1 MAHLLEEYF
10 HIKSDKTLQQADWR
24 RRPLTE
30 EQIQYAKMD
39 VHYLLCLEDILK
51 NELISEDNLTSSRDS
66 RMTSYSKAVQKSNDL
81 ALNLFKKISSKDAAT
96 AASLQLI
103 RKLHDAN
110 GKHDEQDSCLRST
123 NHLLLSA
130 VYALCLWRDRIARK
144 EDEST
149 EYILPNKILLV
160 LAQQRPNCEE
170 ELLDIVQSTP
180 TFDFGSSSTEPTYWK
195 PPSSFHKEVSLISES

>member
-1 MAHLLEEYF
+1 
-10 HIKSDKTLQQADWR
+10 
-24 RRPLTE
+24 
-30 EQIQYAKMD
+30 MD
-39 VHYLLCLEDILK
+39 VHYLLWLEDILK
-51 NELISEDNLTSSRDS
+51 NELISEDNLTSSRNS
-66 RMTSYSKAVQKSNDL
+66 RTSNYSKEVLKSNDL

-96 AASLQLI
+96 AASLQLF

-110 GKHDEQDSCLRST
+110 GSHKDQKSSIS
-123 NHLLLSA
+123 NPSHLLLSA
-130 VYALCLWRDRIARK
+130 AYALCLWRDRIARE

-160 LAQQRPNCEE
+160 LAQQKPCTEE

-195 PPSSFHKEVSLISES
+195 PPSLFLRRVSPLSKSWTNLL